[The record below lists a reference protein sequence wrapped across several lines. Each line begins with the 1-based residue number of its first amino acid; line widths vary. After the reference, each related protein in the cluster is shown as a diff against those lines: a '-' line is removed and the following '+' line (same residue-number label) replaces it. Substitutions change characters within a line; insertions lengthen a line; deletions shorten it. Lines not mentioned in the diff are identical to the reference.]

1 MGLSSHF
8 NSARPLYA
16 TFYCIFNCTRV
27 ECQTEQSEMDLRA
40 EVGVAGWHIESGA
53 QRAVLI
59 LASPFLGTNLWV
71 PVSVQLS
78 RPKVRLAG
86 WVRNWYLRCVMD
98 TVRSIG
104 LAVDRDQALAPYS
117 QEAALVAELQA
128 GSEAAFTYLLAVYQN
143 PVFNLIAHILGND
156 ADAAD
161 VLQDVFMK
169 VFKGVRQFH
178 GDSSLKTWI
187 YRIAVHE
194 ASNHR
199 RSWLR
204 RRLREV
210 FSLDGGSPGTVV
222 SAGERHGSGDTPYH
236 ILEQSER
243 QEWVKRAV
251 ASLAEP
257 YKTVVVLR
265 EIEDM
270 SYEEIAALLGI
281 AEGTVKSRLMRGREL
296 LRRKLAGVWGR

>member
-1 MGLSSHF
+1 
-8 NSARPLYA
+8 
-16 TFYCIFNCTRV
+16 
-27 ECQTEQSEMDLRA
+27 MD
-40 EVGVAGWHIESGA
+40 S
-53 QRAVLI
+53 
-59 LASPFLGTNLWV
+59 
-71 PVSVQLS
+71 
-78 RPKVRLAG
+78 
-86 WVRNWYLRCVMD
+86 
-98 TVRSIG
+98 VRSLG
-104 LAVDRDQALAPYS
+104 LAIGRDQALDAYN
-117 QEAALVAELQA
+117 QEAALVAELQV

-169 VFKGVRQFH
+169 VSKGVRQFH

-210 FSLDGGSPGTVV
+210 FFLDGGSPGAFV
-222 SAGERHGSGDTPYH
+222 SATERHEGGDTPYH
-236 ILEQSER
+236 MLEQSER
-243 QEWVKRAV
+243 QELVKRAV
-251 ASLAEP
+251 ASLVEP

-270 SYEEIAALLGI
+270 SYEEIAVLLGI

-296 LRRKLAGVWGR
+296 LRRKLAGVLGR

>member
-1 MGLSSHF
+1 
-8 NSARPLYA
+8 
-16 TFYCIFNCTRV
+16 
-27 ECQTEQSEMDLRA
+27 
-40 EVGVAGWHIESGA
+40 
-53 QRAVLI
+53 
-59 LASPFLGTNLWV
+59 
-71 PVSVQLS
+71 
-78 RPKVRLAG
+78 
-86 WVRNWYLRCVMD
+86 
-98 TVRSIG
+98 
-104 LAVDRDQALAPYS
+104 
-117 QEAALVAELQA
+117 
-128 GSEAAFTYLLAVYQN
+128 
-143 PVFNLIAHILGND
+143 
-156 ADAAD
+156 
-161 VLQDVFMK
+161 

-210 FSLDGGSPGTVV
+210 FSFDGGSPDTLA
-222 SAGERHGSGDTPYH
+222 SPGERERCGDTPYH
-236 ILEQSER
+236 VLEQSER
-243 QEWVKRAV
+243 RELVKRAV

-270 SYEEIAALLGI
+270 SYEEIAVLLGV

-296 LRRKLAGVWGR
+296 LRRKLAGVLGRGRIG

>member
-1 MGLSSHF
+1 M
-8 NSARPLYA
+8 
-16 TFYCIFNCTRV
+16 
-27 ECQTEQSEMDLRA
+27 E
-40 EVGVAGWHIESGA
+40 
-53 QRAVLI
+53 
-59 LASPFLGTNLWV
+59 
-71 PVSVQLS
+71 
-78 RPKVRLAG
+78 
-86 WVRNWYLRCVMD
+86 
-98 TVRSIG
+98 TVRSLG
-104 LAVDRDQALAPYS
+104 LAVGRDQTLGAYS
-117 QEAALVAELQA
+117 REDALVADLQA
-128 GSEAAFTYLLAVYQN
+128 GSEAAFTYLLGVYQN

-204 RRLREV
+204 RRFREV
-210 FSLDGGSPGTVV
+210 FSLDGGSPDMVV
-222 SAGERHGSGDTPYH
+222 SPAERQGDGDTPYH
-236 ILEQSER
+236 VLEQSER
-243 QEWVKRAV
+243 QELVKRAV

-270 SYEEIAALLGI
+270 TYEEISVLLGI

-296 LRRKLAGVWGR
+296 LRRKLAGVLGR

>member
-1 MGLSSHF
+1 M
-8 NSARPLYA
+8 
-16 TFYCIFNCTRV
+16 
-27 ECQTEQSEMDLRA
+27 E
-40 EVGVAGWHIESGA
+40 
-53 QRAVLI
+53 
-59 LASPFLGTNLWV
+59 
-71 PVSVQLS
+71 
-78 RPKVRLAG
+78 
-86 WVRNWYLRCVMD
+86 
-98 TVRSIG
+98 TVRSLG
-104 LAVDRDQALAPYS
+104 LAVGRNQTLDVYN

-178 GDSSLKTWI
+178 GDSRLKTWI

-210 FSLDGGSPGTVV
+210 FSLDGGSPGMAMCPVEWQ
-222 SAGERHGSGDTPYH
+222 GNGNTPYH
-236 ILEQSER
+236 MLEQSER
-243 QEWVKRAV
+243 HQLVKRAL
-251 ASLAEP
+251 ASLVEP

-270 SYEEIAALLGI
+270 TYEEIAVLLGI

-296 LRRKLAGVWGR
+296 LRRKLAGVLGR

>member
-1 MGLSSHF
+1 
-8 NSARPLYA
+8 
-16 TFYCIFNCTRV
+16 
-27 ECQTEQSEMDLRA
+27 MD
-40 EVGVAGWHIESGA
+40 
-53 QRAVLI
+53 
-59 LASPFLGTNLWV
+59 
-71 PVSVQLS
+71 SVQWL
-78 RPKVRLAG
+78 
-86 WVRNWYLRCVMD
+86 
-98 TVRSIG
+98 G
-104 LAVDRDQALAPYS
+104 LAVRGDQTFNAYN

-128 GSEAAFTYLLAVYQN
+128 GSEAAFTHLLAVYQN

-210 FSLDGGSPGTVV
+210 FFLDGGSPGTIV
-222 SAGERHGSGDTPYH
+222 STTERHENGDTPYH
-236 ILEQSER
+236 MLEQSER
-243 QEWVKRAV
+243 QELVKRAV
-251 ASLAEP
+251 ASLVEP

-270 SYEEIAALLGI
+270 SYEEIAVLLGI

-296 LRRKLAGVWGR
+296 LRRKLAGVLGR

>member
-1 MGLSSHF
+1 
-8 NSARPLYA
+8 
-16 TFYCIFNCTRV
+16 
-27 ECQTEQSEMDLRA
+27 MD
-40 EVGVAGWHIESGA
+40 G
-53 QRAVLI
+53 
-59 LASPFLGTNLWV
+59 
-71 PVSVQLS
+71 
-78 RPKVRLAG
+78 
-86 WVRNWYLRCVMD
+86 
-98 TVRSIG
+98 VRSLG
-104 LAVDRDQALAPYS
+104 LAVGRDEALAAYS

-156 ADAAD
+156 SDAAD

-169 VFKGVRQFH
+169 VFRGIRQFH

-210 FSLDGGSPGTVV
+210 SSLDGGSPGPVV
-222 SAGERHGSGDTPYH
+222 ISVGRHEDGDTPYH
-236 ILEQSER
+236 ALEQSER
-243 QEWVKRAV
+243 QDLVRRAL

-257 YKTVVVLR
+257 YKTAVVLR
-265 EIEDM
+265 EIEEM
-270 SYEEIAALLGI
+270 SYEEIAVLLGI

-296 LRRKLAGVWGR
+296 LRRKLAGVLGR